1 MHDYDDKFFVFKH
14 SNGESS
20 KIKINYFFEDSC
32 LGESQ
37 LNIYRDETFNNVCNT
52 LFNLT
57 I

>member
-32 LGESQ
+32 
-37 LNIYRDETFNNVCNT
+37 C
-52 LFNLT
+52 
-57 I
+57 